1 MHRIKKIIILL
12 SLVAFFYKALTF
24 LFLQTCHDY
33 STFKQ
38 LSGLNDVQ
46 KREVLI
52 GDLYKLI
59 HKSNERI
66 PGESNILLLT
76 DNANEGL
83 YLSYHLYPRKLFFNN
98 HNPISKIPPNIDELD
113 KEWLDN
119 KKIDWI
125 IFRFSKTYYLNK
137 IVERDEGN
145 D

>member
-24 LFLQTCHDY
+24 LFLQTSHDY
-33 STFKQ
+33 SIFKQ
-38 LSGLNDVQ
+38 FSGLNDVQ
-46 KREVLI
+46 KRELLI

-59 HKSNERI
+59 HKSDERI
-66 PGESNILLLT
+66 PEESNILLLT

-98 HNPISKIPPNIDELD
+98 RNPIGQTPPDINELD
-113 KEWLDN
+113 KEWLNN

-125 IFRFSKTYYLNK
+125 IFRFSKTYHLNK
-137 IVERDEGN
+137 IVERDDGE
-145 D
+145 